1 MAKVMV
7 SMPDD
12 LLERLDRR
20 ARERGTTRSGLL
32 QELTERE
39 VSAEEEQ
46 RRRRIIEILNEPVEG
61 HGGKSAALVRDLR
74 DSR

>member
-1 MAKVMV
+1 
-7 SMPDD
+7 MPDD

-39 VSAEEEQ
+39 VSAEEAQRQ
-46 RRRRIIEILNEPVEG
+46 RRILEILDEPVEG
-61 HGGKSAALVRDLR
+61 HGGDSAALVRELR

>member
-39 VSAEEEQ
+39 VSLEEGKQ
-46 RRRRIIEILNEPVEG
+46 RRRIDELLAG
-61 HGGKSAALVRDLR
+61 TASYDGQAAAHIREMR

>member
-46 RRRRIIEILNEPVEG
+46 RRRRIIEILDEPVEG